1 MKGEKLVFTED
12 SFTAICSITDAEG
25 KEVKNL
31 FSHHKSAL
39 GCKILEGFFNV
50 IKGEALRSSHIGD
63 NEGEFDK
70 ISDVLYQ
77 NFELKNLSGN
87 KSLEEA
93 IEDFIVKLNLY
104 EYYIPEELVGDNKK
118 GLTPL
123 EINYYLG
130 SFDTLI
136 SLVSNALRSLREE
149 KIRFWKGLLEK
160 YRKDKEALDYDFKM
174 SKLRTKEMK
183 ERVSKLTP
191 EDFKDLL

>member
-1 MKGEKLVFTED
+1 MKGGKLPFTKD

-25 KEVKNL
+25 KGVKNL

-50 IKGEALRSSHIGD
+50 IKGEALQNSHIGD
-63 NEGEFDK
+63 NESEFDK
-70 ISDVLYQ
+70 ISTVLYQ
-77 NFELKNLSGN
+77 NFKLENLSGN
-87 KSLEEA
+87 KGLEKS
-93 IEDFIVKLNLY
+93 IEHFIAELKHY
-104 EYYIPEELVGDNKK
+104 EYYVPEELVKENKE

-136 SLVSNALRSLREE
+136 SLMSNALKALREE
-149 KIRFWKGLLEK
+149 RIRFWNGLLEK
-160 YRKDKEALDYDFKM
+160 YRKDKEALDYEFKM

-183 ERVSKLTP
+183 ERGSKLTP

>member
-1 MKGEKLVFTED
+1 MLFTKD

-25 KEVKNL
+25 KSIKNL

-39 GCKILEGFFNV
+39 GRKILEGFFNV
-50 IKGEALRSSHIGD
+50 IKGEALQSSHIGD

-77 NFELKNLSGN
+77 NFKLENLSGN

-104 EYYIPEELVGDNKK
+104 EYYIPEELVGEKK
-118 GLTPL
+118 EGLTPL
-123 EINYYLG
+123 GVDYYLG
-130 SFDTLI
+130 SFDVLN
-136 SLVSNALRSLREE
+136 SLMSNALKALREE
-149 KIRFWKGLLEK
+149 KINFWTELLHK
-160 YRKDKEALDYDFKM
+160 YREDKEALDYEFKM

-183 ERVSKLTP
+183 ERVSKITP